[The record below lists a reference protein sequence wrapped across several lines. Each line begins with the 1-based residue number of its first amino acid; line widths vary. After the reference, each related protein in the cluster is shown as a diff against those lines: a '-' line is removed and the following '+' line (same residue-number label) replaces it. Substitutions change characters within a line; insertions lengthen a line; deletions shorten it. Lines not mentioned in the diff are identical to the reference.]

1 VPHPSHL
8 PPPISHLPTDS
19 MEPLYIPHINARRD
33 RTIEVIVDE
42 FIPEFET
49 LTPVR
54 GKVIVK
60 HGGTFLDVSAQT
72 ETIVTLTCYRCL
84 QQYNHRLVLNAN
96 EIIWL
101 DPDADKP
108 YDGPLE
114 RETDAEELIESLPPD
129 GHFQTD
135 VWLYEQLCLAV
146 PQRELCNQDCAEVI
160 ADLNPAVADTDSRL
174 DRRWGI
180 LESLKDRLP

>member
-1 VPHPSHL
+1 
-8 PPPISHLPTDS
+8 
-19 MEPLYIPHINARRD
+19 MEPLYIPHISARRD
-33 RTIEVIVDE
+33 RTIEVIVDD

-60 HGGTFLDVSAQT
+60 HGGTFLDITAET

-84 QQYNHRLVLNAN
+84 QHYNHRLVLKTT
-96 EIIWL
+96 EVVWL

-114 RETDAEELIESLPPD
+114 RETDVDELVESLPPE
-129 GHFQTD
+129 GHFQPD

-146 PQRELCNQDCAEVI
+146 PQRELCNRDCAEVV
-160 ADLNPAVADTDSRL
+160 ADPQPAVTDAEVKL
-174 DRRWGI
+174 DSRWGI
-180 LESLKDRLP
+180 LEILKDQLP